1 MGNHSTTWPCLG
13 GSKRVAYLVFCTS
26 LGTPCDTGGWE
37 YFDSNSI
44 VFHSLQ
50 VKLWG
55 DMGDGSGTLPDH
67 LWRCTHLHF
76 YSSVQV
82 TWFFRFLTCEAHLKY
97 WAFLAFLGHPCDR
110 AGTSFQH
117 GEAPGAVQSPSSAR
131 GDTTWWMDPRSLRN
145 WDIRSWKGR
154 MSGTC
159 YWNMKKQIIGA
170 LFVERFTYTPAEVV
184 SVLEISLD
192 LKLPVEMQCWVKA
205 LCDLSMPKH
214 DCSAWRAELSRIS
227 TSKPLSLSGVSP
239 FGNQVIALSS
249 LRRKV
254 LVELPDGRCFWAP
267 NVPL

>member
-1 MGNHSTTWPCLG
+1 MQADLFVEPGLADWPMDSEMQALIWVKKCDQTMGNHSTTWPCLG

-205 LCDLSMPKH
+205 LWFVHAQAWLLSMA
-214 DCSAWRAELSRIS
+214 CRAESDFYL
-227 TSKPLSLSGVSP
+227 
-239 FGNQVIALSS
+239 
-249 LRRKV
+249 
-254 LVELPDGRCFWAP
+254 
-267 NVPL
+267 